1 MALTLA
7 LLFQLYTPLNHGPPR
22 WVARTPLDEIIP
34 LVVPLVVP
42 YLSIYAIAGLTVVA
56 FWLTSARLLHSL
68 LLALIL
74 TLIASY
80 LCYFA
85 AQTYV
90 ARPTVT
96 GGDFL
101 SALLRSVYAGDE
113 PYNAF
118 PSLHVGISVVI
129 AVHWSWSERRI
140 GTWIVAWCG
149 LIACSTVFVHQHY
162 LADVLGGLVVGA
174 SACLLSRRL
183 IGAEDG

>member
-140 GTWIVAWCG
+140 GAWMAAWCG
-149 LIACSTVFVHQHY
+149 LIVCSTVLVHQHY

-174 SACLLSRRL
+174 SGCLLSRRIIL
-183 IGAEDG
+183 DGFG